1 VGDPNKLE
9 KAQLVEL
16 DATFKKAAE
25 GGRRVKVQFNPESL
39 KVTFANQTQE
49 QRSAGDQ
56 RGNSPRQVIGAGATK
71 LALQLWFDVN
81 APGAGGARDV
91 RELTQKVA
99 YFMLPKPPSGRGGG
113 QQQPSPPPGVRFSWG
128 TFHFD
133 GLMDSLEETI
143 ELFSPDGKPLR
154 ASLNLGLSGQLEIV
168 STTGGPAAPNAAV
181 GPTPGTRPLT
191 QAAACASV
199 QGLTDGAGA
208 GVDWQQVAAANGI
221 ENPRLLP
228 PGQLLDLDVGAAA
241 GALTGT
247 GIS

>member
-1 VGDPNKLE
+1 VGDATKLE

-16 DATFKKAAE
+16 DAAFKKPAK
-25 GGRRVKVQFNPESL
+25 GGRTVAVQFNPETL

-49 QRSAGDQ
+49 QQSAGDQ
-56 RGNSPRQVIGAGATK
+56 RGNSPRQVVGAGATK

-99 YFMLPKPPSGRGGG
+99 YFMLPKSPSGGGGG
-113 QQQPSPPPGVRFSWG
+113 QRQPSPPPGVRFAWG
-128 TFHFD
+128 TFKFD
-133 GLMDSLEETI
+133 GLMDSLEETLD
-143 ELFSPDGKPLR
+143 LFSPDGKPLR

-168 STTGGPAAPNAAV
+168 STTGGPAAPDATV

-191 QAAACASV
+191 QAAAGASV
-199 QGLTDGAGA
+199 QALADGAGTGA
-208 GVDWQQVAAANGI
+208 NWQQVAAANGI

-228 PGQLLDLDVGAAA
+228 AGQLLDLDVGTTLS
-241 GALTGT
+241 GLTGMGT
-247 GIS
+247 P